1 MMLRRVPWPALLL
14 VAVLIVL
21 PLVPATPE
29 FSVTLLNY
37 IGLSTLVVLGLVL
50 LTGVANLTS
59 FGQAAFVGLGAYVT
73 GVLTLNYGVSPWLT
87 LPIGLVVTGLVAFAL
102 GAITLRLSGHYLPLG
117 TLAWGISLFYLFGNM
132 SWLGRYD
139 GLNGLPPIHFFSI
152 SLEHGR
158 QIYFLIWIAVG
169 IAMLCMAQLLDS
181 RPGRAI
187 RALRGGPLLAESFG
201 INTAR
206 YKIIVFV
213 LAALLA
219 SVSGWL
225 YAHLQRAINPT
236 PFGVNQ
242 GIEYLFMAVA
252 GGASSVFGA
261 LLGAGIVTVAKDQL
275 QDLLPRLLGS
285 QGNFE
290 SIVFGIFFVLL
301 LQRAPDGLYPYLQ
314 RAFVAVTG
322 GKANKRQAKGEVSGN
337 LPAAL
342 ALSGRSMPPAG
353 SALLEVLGLTKRF
366 GGLVA
371 VNDISFSVPAGQI
384 VGLIGPNGAGKSTTF
399 NLISGVL
406 KASSGEVLFAGHA
419 LEQLHSRDIVALGVA
434 RTFQHVKLMPQ
445 MTALENVALGVHL
458 RVSVG
463 ITRAAL
469 RLDRR
474 DEARIMGEAM
484 WQLQRVGLA
493 HLANEEAGNLALG
506 QQRVLEIAR
515 ALAADP
521 VLLLLDEPA
530 AGLRYRE
537 KRELADVLKALRAA
551 GMTVLLVEHDMD
563 FVMDLTD
570 KLVVMDFGCRLAQ
583 GTPAEIRDDPKVL
596 EAYLGGIGDDI
607 EATP

>member
-1 MMLRRVPWPALLL
+1 MKRFVTHWPIAVLTVLLL
-14 VAVLIVL
+14 AL
-21 PLVPATPE
+21 PIAPATPE
-29 FSVTLLNY
+29 FWITLMNY

-50 LTGVANLTS
+50 LTGVAGLTS
-59 FGQAAFVGLGAYVT
+59 FGQAAFVGMGAYVT
-73 GVLTLNYGVSPWLT
+73 GVLTLNYGMSPWLT
-87 LPIGLVVTGLVAFAL
+87 LPIGLVVTGSIAFLL
-102 GAITLRLSGHYLPLG
+102 GAITLRLSGHFLPLG
-117 TLAWGISLFYLFGNM
+117 TLAWGISLFFVFGNM
-132 SWLGRYD
+132 STLGRYD

-152 SLEHGR
+152 SLERGR
-158 QIYFLIWIAVG
+158 QIYFLIWIAV
-169 IAMLCMAQLLDS
+169 AMAMICLAQLLNS

-187 RALRGGPLLAESFG
+187 RALAGGPLLAESFG

-252 GGASSVFGA
+252 GGASSVWGG

-275 QDLLPRLLGS
+275 QDLLPKLLGS

-290 SIVFGIFFVLL
+290 SIVFGVFFVLL
-301 LQRAPDGLYPYLQ
+301 LQRAPDGLWPYIERGFHSL
-314 RAFVAVTG
+314 F
-322 GKANKRQAKGEVSGN
+322 K
-337 LPAAL
+337 
-342 ALSGRSMPPAG
+342 SGRERRVAPVLVKSEPLAGRAMPVAG
-353 SALLEVLGLTKRF
+353 TTLLEVRGLTKKF

-371 VNDISFSVPAGQI
+371 VNDIGFSVSAGQI
-384 VGLIGPNGAGKSTTF
+384 AGLIGPNGAGKSTTF
-399 NLISGVL
+399 NLITGVL
-406 KASSGEVLFAGHA
+406 QATGGEVFFAGEPMQH
-419 LEQLHSRDIVALGVA
+419 LRSREILARGVA

-445 MTALENVALGVHL
+445 MTALENVALGAHL
-458 RVSVG
+458 RVKVG
-463 ITRAAL
+463 IARAAF
-469 RLDRR
+469 RLDRA

-484 WQLQRVGLA
+484 RQLERVGLA
-493 HLANEEAGNLALG
+493 HLAYEEAGNLALG
-506 QQRVLEIAR
+506 QQRILEIAR

-537 KRELADVLKALRAA
+537 KRELAEVLKGLRAA
-551 GMTVLLVEHDMD
+551 GMTILLVEHDMD

-570 KLVVMDFGCRLAQ
+570 QLVVMDFGCRLAQ
-583 GTPAEIRDDPKVL
+583 GTPLEVRNNPLVL
-596 EAYLGGIGDDI
+596 EAYLGGLEDEDI
-607 EATP
+607 AGEPA